1 MGYNKFL
8 SQVTR
13 VTQCSA
19 SSYAPVNVSGRFLG
33 SEEPGAVVTG
43 LGGSANKT
51 HWLTLSGLLDDNLN
65 GFGLWV
71 HEPRSLANQLA
82 EVRTQTVYRA
92 FDLRANLGLFSENG
106 FEKAGFYEDGVAFP
120 LVPSDPEALTIVDKG
135 SLDHFTDKLLGSES
149 DNFGVV
155 FSQTFCCF
163 LLFSL
168 GIDNGVVLF
177 LAHGLEVVAFQKLS
191 GVGGE
196 FDTVGV
202 ILRMD

>member
-19 SSYAPVNVSGRFLG
+19 SSYAPVHVSGRFLG

-51 HWLTLSGLLDDNLN
+51 HWFTLSGLLDDNLN
-65 GFGLWV
+65 GV
-71 HEPRSLANQLA
+71 
-82 EVRTQTVYRA
+82 
-92 FDLRANLGLFSENG
+92 DLGANLGLISENG

-135 SLDHFTDKLLGSES
+135 SLDLFTDKLLGSEC

-155 FSQTFCCF
+155 FS
-163 LLFSL
+163 
-168 GIDNGVVLF
+168 
-177 LAHGLEVVAFQKLS
+177 
-191 GVGGE
+191 
-196 FDTVGV
+196 
-202 ILRMD
+202 